1 MERRLTTIFYA
12 DGAGFSRLME
22 RDEAGV
28 FKRLKIARR
37 IMAEMFERHHGRQVN
52 SWGDAVIAEFASV
65 VEAVRCAVEIQE
77 ALNGETGVPG
87 DGSLAARMQFRIG
100 VNLGD
105 VLIDGDDLY
114 GDGVNVAARL
124 QELAAPGGI
133 AISAT
138 VHDLVRKQ
146 LSVEFNHLGP
156 QSVKSME
163 ERVDAWA
170 VRMPKT
176 PASEGPKELPRAK
189 LRGIAARAEATLS
202 WVEAQPRRIRV
213 AATMIAVFFAINLL
227 FGGIA
232 NPWFIFPSAPFAVM
246 ILLHRRRAA
255 RAAADRS

>member
-28 FKRLKIARR
+28 FKRLKVARR
-37 IMAEMFERHHGRQVN
+37 IMAEMFERHRGRQVN
-52 SWGDAVIAEFASV
+52 SWGDAVIAEFSSV
-65 VEAVRCAVEIQE
+65 VEAVRCAVELQE
-77 ALNGETGVPG
+77 ALSGEIGGGT
-87 DGSLAARMQFRIG
+87 SAERMQFRIG

-124 QELAAPGGI
+124 QELAEPGGV

-138 VHDLVRKQ
+138 VHELVRKQ
-146 LSVEFNHLGP
+146 LSVEFSHMGP
-156 QSVKSME
+156 QAVKSME

-170 VRMPKT
+170 VRMPSA
-176 PASEGPKELPRAK
+176 PAAQSVPRAK
-189 LRGIAARAEATLS
+189 LRGIAARAEKALS

-213 AATMIAVFFAINLL
+213 SASMIAMFFAINLL

-255 RAAADRS
+255 RAGRTGDRS